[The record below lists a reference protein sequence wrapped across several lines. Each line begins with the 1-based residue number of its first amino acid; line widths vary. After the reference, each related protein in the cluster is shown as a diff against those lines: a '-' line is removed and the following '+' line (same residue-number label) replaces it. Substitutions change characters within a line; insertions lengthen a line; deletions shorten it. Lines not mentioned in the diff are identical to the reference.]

1 MNEYEKRLRRIE
13 AATGTLPIT
22 VGEMTDA
29 QLIRVIVG
37 GNGSQEITDEELQ
50 RIVNEPGLTHGSD

>member
-1 MNEYEKRLRRIE
+1 MNEYNKRLRRIE
-13 AATGTLPIT
+13 TATGDLPMN

-37 GNGSQEITDEELQ
+37 GDGSQHITDEELQ
-50 RIVNEPGLTHGSD
+50 RIVNESEQTNGRD